1 MNELKILL
9 AGNPNVGKSTVF
21 NYLTGLNQHVG
32 NWPGKTVEQK
42 VGKFTFDNYLCTMT
56 DLPGNYSITPY
67 SVEEIVSRDAIIN
80 ENPDVIINVLD
91 AENIQRNLY
100 LTVQMLETGA
110 NIVLALNM
118 MNYAKQKG
126 IEIDVKQLEKTI
138 GIPVVVIDARS
149 GKGIDNLM
157 KKAIYQS
164 EHPISITHNL
174 TYGLELDDHIRDLEK
189 LFTNVKWGKA
199 PSSWIAIKL
208 LENDEDII
216 KKVKESEDANNLDKV
231 KETQDH
237 LKYILDETPEDALI
251 EARYSMINALMKKC
265 VKRPAI
271 TEKSRTDKIDDILTN
286 KWLGIPIF
294 LVVVWSLFEITFA
307 IGIPIQNII
316 SQGFGLLT
324 EYLRPVLGNGLFASF
339 ILNGVIGGVGGVL
352 TFLPIIFIL
361 FLLLSIIEDCGYLAR
376 AAFVVDRF
384 MNEVMGLSGKS
395 FIPMIL
401 GFGCDVPGIMATR
414 TIANESDRITT
425 MLALP
430 FISCSARIPTY
441 ALFTAV
447 FFQQYQGTVTFALYL
462 LGMLVAIIV
471 SLSLK
476 KTVFKD
482 DAAPFI
488 MELPPYRL
496 PTAKSAVR
504 HMWERGEVFLKN
516 AGTIILIASLFVWL
530 LSNIPFGVPE
540 ASSQSVIGIIGT
552 IIAPVFAP
560 LGFGNWQSAVALIF
574 GAMSKELIIATFGSL
589 FGVDPNTGLQAAL
602 PSMYTPLS
610 ALSFMVFILLY
621 VPCFATV
628 ATIKRES
635 NSWKWMIT
643 SIVLCLVVAYVI
655 SFIVYQGGLLLGFT

>member
-1 MNELKILL
+1 MDKIKILL

-21 NYLTGLNQHVG
+21 NYLTGMNQHVG

-42 VGKFTFDNYLCTMT
+42 VGTFKFGGIECAIT

-100 LTVQMLETGA
+100 LTVQMLEAGA
-110 NIVLALNM
+110 NVVLALNM
-118 MNYAKQKG
+118 MNYAKEKG
-126 IEIDVKQLEKTI
+126 VMINVNELEKTL

-149 GKGIDNLM
+149 GDGIDKLM
-157 KKAIYQS
+157 KKTIYQS
-164 EHPISITHNL
+164 KHPKIIARDL
-174 TYGLELDDHIRDLEK
+174 TYGLEIDDHIRELEK
-189 LFTNVKWGKA
+189 LFAHVKWGKA

-208 LENDEDII
+208 LENDEEIIEKVKQSDDVKNI
-216 KKVKESEDANNLDKV
+216 KKVKKTQKHLESILNENVEDV
-231 KETQDH
+231 
-237 LKYILDETPEDALI
+237 LI
-251 EARYSMINALMKKC
+251 DARYGIIDAIIKKC
-265 VKRPAI
+265 VKRPKI
-271 TEKSRTDKIDDILTN
+271 TDKSKTDNIDDILTN

-294 LVVVWSLFEITFA
+294 LLVVWLIFELTFL
-307 IGIPIQNII
+307 IGTPIQDAI
-316 SQGFGLLT
+316 SDGFGLLT
-324 EYLRPVLGNGLFASF
+324 TQLTPLLGDGLLSSF
-339 ILNGVIGGVGGVL
+339 VLNGVIGGVGGVL

-361 FLLLSIIEDCGYLAR
+361 FLLLSIVEDCGYLAR

-430 FISCSARIPTY
+430 FISCSARIPIY

-447 FFQQYQGTVTFALYL
+447 FFKNYQGTVTFALYL
-462 LGMLVAIIV
+462 LGMLVAILV
-471 SLSLK
+471 SLTLK
-476 KTVFKD
+476 RTVFKEES
-482 DAAPFI
+482 APFI

-496 PTAKSAVR
+496 PTVKSALL
-504 HMWERGEVFLKN
+504 HMWERGSIFLKK
-516 AGTIILIASLFVWL
+516 AGTIILGVSILVWL
-530 LSNIPFGVPE
+530 LSNLPVGVPE
-540 ASSQSVIGIIGT
+540 SSSSSLIGLIGSVV
-552 IIAPVFAP
+552 APIFAP

-574 GAMSKELIIATFGSL
+574 GFMAKELILATYGSL
-589 FGVDPNTGLQAAL
+589 FGVDPDTGLQAVL

-610 ALSFMVFILLY
+610 ALSFMVFMLLY
-621 VPCFATV
+621 VPCVATM

-635 NSWKWMIT
+635 NSWKWMFI
-643 SIVLCLVVAYVI
+643 SMGICLGVAYMA